1 MIEYEV
7 ILKRYKGSARSDVC
21 IFVDEGRI
29 KAINAMVDYSKKNG
43 FTVQDSDGRFTI
55 ADIQLVE
62 TERIS
67 GKPPVSIKS
76 YYQVYDDVTGKI
88 IG

>member
-7 ILKRYKGSARSDVC
+7 ILKRHSGSTRSDVC
-21 IFVDEGRI
+21 IFVDEDRN
-29 KAINAMVDYSKKNG
+29 KAINSMVDYAKKNG
-43 FTVQDSDGRFTI
+43 FTIQDADGRYTI